1 MTGWLTPGVIAGLC
15 LLALPVVL
23 VIVWLTWLAGHRLRR
38 SDDWQ
43 DDGNRRPTLRGKW

>member
-1 MTGWLTPGVIAGLC
+1 MTAGFTPGAVAGLC

-23 VIVWLTWLAGHRLRR
+23 ALWLAGHRLRR

-43 DDGNRRPTLRGKW
+43 DDGNRRPRRWRK

>member
-1 MTGWLTPGVIAGLC
+1 MTNWLAPGVVFGLC

-23 VIVWLTWLAGHRLRR
+23 AVAWVVRLVWNRAR

-43 DDGNRRPTLRGKW
+43 DDGNRRPRRWSK

>member
-1 MTGWLTPGVIAGLC
+1 MTGWLTPGAVAGLC

-23 VIVWLTWLAGHRLRR
+23 AVVWVVRLTWNRPR

-43 DDGNRRPTLRGKW
+43 DDGNRRPRLWRR